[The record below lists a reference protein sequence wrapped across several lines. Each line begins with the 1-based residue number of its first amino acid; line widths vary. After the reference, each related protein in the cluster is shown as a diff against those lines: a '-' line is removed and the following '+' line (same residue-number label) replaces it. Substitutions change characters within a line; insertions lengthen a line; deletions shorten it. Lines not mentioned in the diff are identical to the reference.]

1 MLGKS
6 TPNLQIRERPGPP
19 DPEIKEGGG
28 GRPPQKKKFG
38 SWGLSLV
45 KNYGRG
51 GGGGGG
57 GGGGRSARSPLD
69 PPLVI
74 TETELWIISVS

>member
-28 GRPPQKKKFG
+28 GRPPKKKKFG

-57 GGGGRSARSPLD
+57 SGRAPLD

>member
-28 GRPPQKKKFG
+28 GRPPKKKNSALG
-38 SWGLSLV
+38 ASVWSKIMV
-45 KNYGRG
+45 VG
-51 GGGGGG
+51 GGGGS
-57 GGGGRSARSPLD
+57 GRAPLD

>member
-28 GRPPQKKKFG
+28 DRPPKKKRFG

-45 KNYGRG
+45 KNG

-57 GGGGRSARSPLD
+57 AAPGRAPLD
-69 PPLVI
+69 PLLVI

>member
-19 DPEIKEGGG
+19 DPEIKEWGG
-28 GRPPQKKKFG
+28 GRPPKKKNSALG
-38 SWGLSLV
+38 ASVWSKIMV
-45 KNYGRG
+45 VG
-51 GGGGGG
+51 GGGGS
-57 GGGGRSARSPLD
+57 GRAPLD
-69 PPLVI
+69 PPRVI

>member
-28 GRPPQKKKFG
+28 GRPPKKKNSALG
-38 SWGLSLV
+38 ASVWSMIL
-45 KNYGRG
+45 
-51 GGGGGG
+51 
-57 GGGGRSARSPLD
+57 GGGGRVPLD

>member
-28 GRPPQKKKFG
+28 GRPPKKKIRLLGPQFG
-38 SWGLSLV
+38 QKLWSW
-45 KNYGRG
+45 G
-51 GGGGGG
+51 GGGGGA
-57 GGGGRSARSPLD
+57 GRAPLD

>member
-6 TPNLQIRERPGPP
+6 TPNLQIGERPGPP

-28 GRPPQKKKFG
+28 GRPPKKKNSALG
-38 SWGLSLV
+38 ASVWSKIMVVG
-45 KNYGRG
+45 GAG
-51 GGGGGG
+51 GGS
-57 GGGGRSARSPLD
+57 GRAPLD

>member
-28 GRPPQKKKFG
+28 GWPPKKKNSALGASVWSKIMVVGG
-38 SWGLSLV
+38 S
-45 KNYGRG
+45 GR
-51 GGGGGG
+51 
-57 GGGGRSARSPLD
+57 APLD

>member
-6 TPNLQIRERPGPP
+6 TPNLQIRERRGPP

-28 GRPPQKKKFG
+28 GRPPKKKTSALGASVWSKIMVVAGG
-38 SWGLSLV
+38 S
-45 KNYGRG
+45 GR
-51 GGGGGG
+51 
-57 GGGGRSARSPLD
+57 APLD